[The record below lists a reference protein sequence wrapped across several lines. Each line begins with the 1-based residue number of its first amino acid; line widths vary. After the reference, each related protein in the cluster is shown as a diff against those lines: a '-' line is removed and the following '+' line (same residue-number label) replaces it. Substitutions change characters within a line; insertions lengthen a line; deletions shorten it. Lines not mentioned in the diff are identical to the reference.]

1 MKLLRSHE
9 HGQSIVELALGLPL
23 LTALLMIVVEV
34 GRICLVAI
42 ALASAAHA
50 GVQYGAQNLTTV
62 SDNAGMQ
69 SAAKADAPGLSSM
82 NVTGSHFCQCSD
94 GSSSTCLATDCSTSH
109 RLTYV
114 QVNTSATYTPWFNW
128 PGVPA
133 TTTLT
138 SQAVMRVA
146 Q

>member
-1 MKLLRSHE
+1 MKLGH
-9 HGQSIVELALGLPL
+9 HKKGQSVVELALALPL

-42 ALASAAHA
+42 SLASAAHA

-69 SAAKADAPGLSSM
+69 NAATADAPNLTGL
-82 NVTGSHFCQCSD
+82 NVNATHFCQCSD
-94 GSSSTCLATDCSTSH
+94 GSSSTCLASDCSTSH

-114 QVNTSATYTPWFNW
+114 QVNVSATYRPWFNW

-133 TTTLT
+133 VTTLT
-138 SQAVMRVA
+138 SQAVMRVN

>member
-1 MKLLRSHE
+1 MKQSRHHE
-9 HGQSIVELALGLPL
+9 KGQSVVELALGLPL
-23 LTALLMIVVEV
+23 LTALLMIVIEV
-34 GRICLVAI
+34 GRVCLVAI
-42 ALASAAHA
+42 SLASAAHA

-69 SAAKADAPGLSSM
+69 SAATADAPSLAGL
-82 NVTGSHFCQCSD
+82 NVTATHFCQCSD

-114 QVNTSATYTPWFNW
+114 QVNASAPYTPWFNW

-133 TTTLT
+133 STTLT